1 MSDSPTRSITI
12 RLDAEIFQA
21 VREAAAEN
29 SRSMNA
35 EISARLVISL
45 NQDAF
50 PKRSERYWIEDGKLT
65 REPPVPHSERVK
77 RLHQRMDIVMKEWT
91 ALSDGLSGL
100 SDVMKGTIIRRLS
113 ELEQERS
120 KLDSELRLVDPDYR
134 NNH

>member
-1 MSDSPTRSITI
+1 
-12 RLDAEIFQA
+12 
-21 VREAAAEN
+21 
-29 SRSMNA
+29 
-35 EISARLVISL
+35 
-45 NQDAF
+45 
-50 PKRSERYWIEDGKLT
+50 
-65 REPPVPHSERVK
+65 
-77 RLHQRMDIVMKEWT
+77 MKEWT